1 MYRSRL
7 LSSVSVHPSW
17 NDFITNETSYIIENL
32 KSIEQKIGNNY
43 TPTDSE
49 VLRFFGLDLSKIKI
63 IILGQDPY
71 KPVGVANGRAFQPKD
86 LLDWSQPFRQVSLK
100 NIIRSIYAAY
110 NNITEWDLIPSYKEI
125 VHEMEIG
132 EFKLKQPYSWFDSL
146 ESQGVLLLNT
156 SLTCEIGKSNSHKDI
171 WKEFACK
178 LISHIA
184 YNCPQSLDWFLWG
197 NEAQFYKDIV
207 QASNTERQSPH
218 RLFLSRHPM
227 MCTRSS
233 TDDFLYN
240 PCFKETMNKMNWL
253 G

>member
-7 LSSVSVHPSW
+7 LSSVSVHHSW

-49 VLRFFGLDLSKIKI
+49 VLRFFGLDLSKIKV

-125 VHEMEIG
+125 G
-132 EFKLKQPYSWFDSL
+132 
-146 ESQGVLLLNT
+146 
-156 SLTCEIGKSNSHKDI
+156 
-171 WKEFACK
+171 
-178 LISHIA
+178 
-184 YNCPQSLDWFLWG
+184 
-197 NEAQFYKDIV
+197 
-207 QASNTERQSPH
+207 
-218 RLFLSRHPM
+218 
-227 MCTRSS
+227 SS
-233 TDDFLYN
+233 S
-240 PCFKETMNKMNWL
+240 
-253 G
+253 